1 MSTTLSKNDLV
12 ELTIEDYGN
21 EGEGVAK
28 HDGFPL
34 FINGALICYGRVEF
48 AEMHL
53 LNTLILYTCKVICCI
68 VHQRKD
74 GSCIDAEHC
83 YTER

>member
-21 EGEGVAK
+21 EGEGLAK

-34 FINGALICYGRVEF
+34 FINGALKGERILAKVTKTGKSYGYARVE
-48 AEMHL
+48 E
-53 LNTLILYTCKVICCI
+53 IL
-68 VHQRKD
+68 
-74 GSCIDAEHC
+74 
-83 YTER
+83 